1 VAFLDILLP
10 ADTLLASSR
19 AGRWS
24 AEPRQGGLVGTELGG
39 SQISSL
45 METLPGIA
53 QVLRNPVADA
63 IVSLSRAAARIDE
76 FRVADAEELLQYAV
90 RRSLLHEGE
99 ADRVMEEVRAANQK
113 RLDRNAAQK
122 AHAKAA
128 PPKAR
133 KKAAPVKK
141 VVKAVTKPVKASHP
155 VKKKTA
161 KTAGKGKKS

>member
-1 VAFLDILLP
+1 M
-10 ADTLLASSR
+10 
-19 AGRWS
+19 
-24 AEPRQGGLVGTELGG
+24 GTELGG

-141 VVKAVTKPVKASHP
+141 VVKTVKKPVKASHP

-161 KTAGKGKKS
+161 GKAKGRRS

>member
-1 VAFLDILLP
+1 M
-10 ADTLLASSR
+10 
-19 AGRWS
+19 
-24 AEPRQGGLVGTELGG
+24 GTELGG

-53 QVLRNPVADA
+53 HVLRNPVADA

-90 RRSLLHEGE
+90 RRSLLNESE
-99 ADRVMEEVRAANQK
+99 ADRVIEEVRAANQK

-122 AHAKAA
+122 AHARTA
-128 PPKAR
+128 PPRPK

-141 VVKAVTKPVKASHP
+141 VVKATKKSVKASHP

-161 KTAGKGKKS
+161 GRGKKS

>member
-1 VAFLDILLP
+1 
-10 ADTLLASSR
+10 
-19 AGRWS
+19 
-24 AEPRQGGLVGTELGG
+24 
-39 SQISSL
+39 
-45 METLPGIA
+45 
-53 QVLRNPVADA
+53 
-63 IVSLSRAAARIDE
+63 
-76 FRVADAEELLQYAV
+76 V

-141 VVKAVTKPVKASHP
+141 VVKAVKKPVKASHP